1 MVLRDLTESA
11 RGSNPYL
18 HPVAFNERYMCM
30 GLLILSKHVSNKHLF
45 LS

>member
-1 MVLRDLTESA
+1 MLRDLTERA
-11 RGSNPYL
+11 QGNDPYL

-30 GLLILSKHVSNKHLF
+30 GPLIHSKYVSNKHSR